1 MKEDFEIKISP
12 LISNKFGKFP
22 KIFLG
27 MLLIVFMFSMTLSP
41 FIPSPLVNALIKTPF
56 SYFRLIDTPSN
67 LSSHTYSI
75 FLSVYF
81 LILFSKSKSSSL
93 EYVLD
98 NDNIG

>member
-67 LSSHTYSI
+67 LSSHTYSM
-75 FLSVYF
+75 FLSVNF
-81 LILFSKSKSSSL
+81 LILFQSQKFF
-93 EYVLD
+93 
-98 NDNIG
+98 IRICIRQ